1 MACEGRLEAGTLKAA
16 LVADEGL
23 SSMGSPVL
31 WPLALVVAAL
41 PWKPLEITLGA
52 NLSRALGRP

>member
-1 MACEGRLEAGTLKAA
+1 LEAGTLKAA

-23 SSMGSPVL
+23 PSMGSPVL